1 MDGFV
6 QLEQPTPSETRPHT
20 TPPTTPAPADD
31 LDRSPVRARVLL
43 VDDDET
49 TCEVLSSV
57 LVGAGHEAAW
67 DSDAEK
73 ALRRV
78 AEEEFDVVLTDLSMH
93 GMDGLQLCARIREL
107 NPNLPVIVFTGRA
120 SIDAA
125 VGALRAGAFDF
136 LQKPVEANLMIPA
149 VVRAAKLRSLDR
161 EVKRL
166 RRALDDAQQ
175 FGPLIGRSRA
185 METMFSLIGRVAESD
200 ASVLI
205 VGESG
210 TGKELVARAIHD
222 RSRRKDGPFVAVN
235 CAAVPPTLIESEL
248 FGHMRGA
255 FTDAK
260 NDHEGLFAQANGG
273 TLFLDEV
280 GELPLDMQP
289 KLLRVLQERKVR
301 PVGGRKEIDL
311 DVRILTATNRD
322 LETAVAESRFRE
334 DLLYRIDVVRVELPA
349 LRERGRDILLLAQHF
364 AEKSAAAMGKADQGT
379 PAIDPTVAERLLN
392 YDWPGNV
399 RELENCMDRAVAL
412 ARGNRIVVEDLPQ
425 KVRDHQAKDV
435 VVSTEDPRRLMTLE
449 ELERRYISRVLEM
462 LGGNKTQA
470 ARVLGVDR
478 RTLYRRLARHG
489 LMG

>member
-6 QLEQPTPSETRPHT
+6 HLEQPTPPEPRPAS
-20 TPPTTPAPADD
+20 TPEPLEAKKPASADE
-31 LDRSPVRARVLL
+31 LERSSVRARVLL

-57 LVGAGHEAAW
+57 LTGAGHEAAW

-93 GMDGLQLCARIREL
+93 GMDGLELCSRIREL
-107 NPNLPVIVFTGRA
+107 NPNQPVIVVTGRA
-120 SIDAA
+120 RIDAA

-166 RRALDDAQQ
+166 RRALDDANQ
-175 FGPLIGRSRA
+175 FGPLIGRSRT
-185 METMFSLIGRVAESD
+185 METMFNLIGRVAESD

-235 CAAVPPTLIESEL
+235 CAAVPATLIESEL
-248 FGHMRGA
+248 FGHVRGA

-273 TLFLDEV
+273 TIFLDEV

-301 PVGGRKEIDL
+301 PVGGRKEIE
-311 DVRILTATNRD
+311 I
-322 LETAVAESRFRE
+322 
-334 DLLYRIDVVRVELPA
+334 
-349 LRERGRDILLLAQHF
+349 GRAH
-364 AEKSAAAMGKADQGT
+364 
-379 PAIDPTVAERLLN
+379 V
-392 YDWPGNV
+392 
-399 RELENCMDRAVAL
+399 
-412 ARGNRIVVEDLPQ
+412 
-425 KVRDHQAKDV
+425 
-435 VVSTEDPRRLMTLE
+435 
-449 ELERRYISRVLEM
+449 
-462 LGGNKTQA
+462 
-470 ARVLGVDR
+470 
-478 RTLYRRLARHG
+478 
-489 LMG
+489 